1 MAHNKGGDCPLCDG
15 LTKVIDSCNETVA
28 PDQEAWEKA
37 FSSLFPTVS
46 CRIKPPLWDMY
57 LLWAS
62 LKKKKPD

>member
-1 MAHNKGGDCPLCDG
+1 MAHNEGRDCPLCDE
-15 LTKVIDSCNETVA
+15 LTKVIDSYKETMV

-37 FSSLFPTVS
+37 LSTPFPTVS

-57 LLWAS
+57 VLWAS